1 MEIPIKLKAGKED
14 RIEFISCKQG
24 LNLRSIEVEASY

>member
-1 MEIPIKLKAGKED
+1 MEIPIKLKAGKDD

-24 LNLRSIEVEASY
+24 LNLRSTEVETPY